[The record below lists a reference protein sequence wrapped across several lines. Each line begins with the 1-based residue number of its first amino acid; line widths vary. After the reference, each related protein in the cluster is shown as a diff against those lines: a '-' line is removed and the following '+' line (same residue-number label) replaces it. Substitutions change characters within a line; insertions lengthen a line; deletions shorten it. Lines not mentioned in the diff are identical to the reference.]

1 MFKQKLQVWFA
12 KFAPKIYI
20 LLYLLHFILP
30 TLSRSMII
38 SFIYFSSL
46 LTNLLGF
53 SCIPPKSVLH
63 ITLSDAKSNPVRPRN
78 KAPSSPAWHLKAIM
92 TYLLH
97 IPRPHPGHSQLP
109 TLCSAIRNCQK
120 YPKHSSMPSSI
131 LFPKLALLFLLIF
144 AQLSRFGSLSVF
156 L

>member
-38 SFIYFSSL
+38 LFIYFSSL

-97 IPRPHPGHSQLP
+97 IPQPHPGHSQLP